1 MAGRLDTVE
10 KEISSLKDRV
20 ASLEGEVGV
29 SGSGAGAGAAPVVEE
44 AAPALMARKVSA
56 IKEDEDDEDDAALL
70 AYGKG
75 EKKTSTIKERIA
87 TAEADVGTLKSQVQ
101 TLMNQ
106 VTGGAVLLELETQ
119 KKHKGRGSNLIDRL
133 ENLEA

>member
-56 IKEDEDDEDDAALL
+56 IEEDEDDAALL